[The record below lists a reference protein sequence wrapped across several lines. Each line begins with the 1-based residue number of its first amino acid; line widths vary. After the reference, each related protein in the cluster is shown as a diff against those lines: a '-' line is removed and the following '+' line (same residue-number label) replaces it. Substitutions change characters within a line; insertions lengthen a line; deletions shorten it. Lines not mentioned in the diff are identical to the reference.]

1 MADES
6 DVNNG
11 DDGEGQAANR
21 SKVVTVP
28 VHRSS
33 HGIAPKEY
41 LEENK
46 ACIIFDIHK
55 FADLKEKRGE
65 FVLSKT
71 AHVCGRPFCVG
82 VYPCSPRVSQ
92 TDVEY
97 VSI

>member
-21 SKVVTVP
+21 SKVATVP

-41 LEENK
+41 LEEN
-46 ACIIFDIHK
+46 IVVD
-55 FADLKEKRGE
+55 
-65 FVLSKT
+65 
-71 AHVCGRPFCVG
+71 
-82 VYPCSPRVSQ
+82 
-92 TDVEY
+92 
-97 VSI
+97 SIPIVICLTTWYS